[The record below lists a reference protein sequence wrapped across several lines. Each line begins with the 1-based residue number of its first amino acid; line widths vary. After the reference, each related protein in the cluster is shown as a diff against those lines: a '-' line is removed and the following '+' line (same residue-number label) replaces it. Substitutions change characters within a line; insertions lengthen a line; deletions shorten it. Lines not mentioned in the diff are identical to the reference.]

1 MTLKN
6 GTRGRQRDNLVWI
19 LTGVTL
25 ALTLLLRS
33 ANAQTPELKTAETK
47 PVSNIYQAI
56 YLNNTTQ
63 QNEANDVQTALRNML
78 PGMKI
83 YYTPADGALLLRGTA
98 EDIQLA
104 QRMVADLDKTRKTYR
119 LTYTIT
125 ELDGSK
131 RVDSQRFTLIML
143 PGGKA
148 YLKQGSKVPIVTGST
163 ETGGSV
169 QNTQVQ
175 YLDVGLN
182 IEASLEGSAEGL
194 RLRSKVEQSALA
206 DEKSGLG
213 AQDPVVR
220 QRVIEGTSVLAL
232 GKPFMLGSLDMPGST
247 RHLEIEVVPELV
259 K

>member
-1 MTLKN
+1 
-6 GTRGRQRDNLVWI
+6 
-19 LTGVTL
+19 
-25 ALTLLLRS
+25 
-33 ANAQTPELKTAETK
+33 
-47 PVSNIYQAI
+47 
-56 YLNNTTQ
+56 
-63 QNEANDVQTALRNML
+63 ML
-78 PGMKI
+78 PGAKI
-83 YYTPADGALLLRGTA
+83 YYAPASGALLLRGA
-98 EDIQLA
+98 PEDIQLA
-104 QRMVADLDKTRKTYR
+104 QKIIADLDKIRKTYR
-119 LTYTIT
+119 LTYTLT
-125 ELDGSK
+125 ELDGNK

-232 GKPFMLGSLDMPGST
+232 GKPFLLGSLDMPGST